1 MTKEELMLCLHQYTP
16 WETLHLKNRDSIQ
29 DIEILNQGLEHP
41 LGATEKGYGL
51 HLAHRPDSTDSTFSE
66 CLFFPDKAI
75 QDISIV
81 QHDRFTPP
89 ELHCHDF
96 FELLYVY
103 EGEFIQQIS
112 VTKQLMHTGDFCL
125 IPPHVY
131 HSLDIQN
138 YSIVLNI
145 LIPKTK
151 LQDIVFNSLKGD
163 NVLSDFF
170 LGNTYSAN
178 ANNYIIFHTNGDL
191 KLQNLI
197 LDMCLEVLN
206 RNDYYLHFLNTNL
219 LLLFGILLRSY
230 GKSCDFPT
238 TKAKKDDQ
246 NFAILKY
253 FETNYKTL
261 TLQMMAEYFH
271 YSPQHMSHRL
281 KQITGLSFTEFLLK
295 KRMEIASDLLVNTN
309 IKIKYISEEIGYS
322 NQEHFIRTF
331 RKYYGISPGSYRNTH
346 HRPDSNF

>member
-138 YSIVLNI
+138 YSIV
-145 LIPKTK
+145 
-151 LQDIVFNSLKGD
+151 
-163 NVLSDFF
+163 
-170 LGNTYSAN
+170 
-178 ANNYIIFHTNGDL
+178 
-191 KLQNLI
+191 
-197 LDMCLEVLN
+197 
-206 RNDYYLHFLNTNL
+206 
-219 LLLFGILLRSY
+219 
-230 GKSCDFPT
+230 
-238 TKAKKDDQ
+238 
-246 NFAILKY
+246 
-253 FETNYKTL
+253 
-261 TLQMMAEYFH
+261 
-271 YSPQHMSHRL
+271 
-281 KQITGLSFTEFLLK
+281 
-295 KRMEIASDLLVNTN
+295 
-309 IKIKYISEEIGYS
+309 
-322 NQEHFIRTF
+322 
-331 RKYYGISPGSYRNTH
+331 
-346 HRPDSNF
+346 